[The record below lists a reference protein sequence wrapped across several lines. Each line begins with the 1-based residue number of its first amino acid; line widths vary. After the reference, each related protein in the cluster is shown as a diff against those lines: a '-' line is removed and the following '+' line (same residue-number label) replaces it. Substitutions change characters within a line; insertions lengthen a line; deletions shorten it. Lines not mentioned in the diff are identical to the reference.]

1 MQKLAGWLDPREGK
15 KMVKGKTVGKILL
28 VPDFNGKTIQILLF
42 SHTKWILSVLLLLII
57 SFSALSIYQYN
68 FYRKQLY
75 SLMDEQSITSKSM
88 NEMSMN
94 GIQTKRE
101 LMRLT
106 YEIKC
111 LDKFIA
117 SANTFDKDATTK
129 LSIPF
134 SSMTF
139 ADYFRANSNKYDQA
153 HPASSADS
161 KVESKEDIARNLK
174 ESQARQASFRAYQD
188 VTPSGYPVLG
198 KATKPGNYIDGLGV
212 AIICP
217 IGSPIHATASGKIY
231 QIKSVNKDCS
241 IVEILHKNE
250 KNNNVKTIYYYCY
263 RPVIKIGQQV
273 KKGQLIAY
281 TGVYP
286 TTDAN
291 IFCYQVNINKLLIQP
306 K

>member
-1 MQKLAGWLDPREGK
+1 M
-15 KMVKGKTVGKILL
+15 VGKILL
-28 VPDFNGKTIQILLF
+28 VPDFNGKTIQIPLF
-42 SHTKWILSVLLLLII
+42 NHTKWVLSILLLVVL

-75 SLMDEQSITSKSM
+75 SLMDEQTVTSKSM

-117 SANTFDKDATTK
+117 AATTFDKDATTK

-139 ADYFRANSNKYDQA
+139 ADYFRSNSNQYDQA
-153 HPASSADS
+153 HPASSVES
-161 KVESKEDIARNLK
+161 KVETKEDIARNLK
-174 ESQARQASFRAYQD
+174 ESQARQVSFRAYQD

-198 KATKPGNYIDGLGV
+198 KAVNPSQYMDGAGV
-212 AIICP
+212 AIIAP
-217 IGSPIHATASGKIY
+217 IGTPVHATASGKIY
-231 QIKSVNKDCS
+231 QIRTISKDCS
-241 IVEILHKNE
+241 IIEILHKNE

-281 TGVYP
+281 TGINP
-286 TTDAN
+286 ASGSN
-291 IFCYQVNINKLLIQP
+291 IFCYQVNINKLFIQP